1 MKVFLDTN
9 ILLDI
14 MMDSR
19 ENHIDSTSVLR
30 VADAGYL
37 QAVITTQSILDA
49 NYVLVNVAKTP
60 LEDFITSLNEIMSV
74 AKVESI
80 DEPNIEEAIKSPNL
94 DFEDAAQIACSVS
107 CGCDCIISS
116 DIRMKRDST
125 LTVYTPKE
133 FCDMIF
139 TPRR

>member
-1 MKVFLDTN
+1 
-9 ILLDI
+9 

-60 LEDFITSLNEIMSV
+60 LGDFITSLNEIMSV

-80 DEPNIEEAIKSPNL
+80 DEPNIQEAIKSPNL
-94 DFEDAAQIACSVS
+94 DFEDAVQIACAVS

-116 DIRMKRDST
+116 DIRMKRGST